1 MPRLATVIQQSIGT
15 LSQSKPARK
24 RKKWNPSKKGESK
37 AVAVCRRQWIIRGK
51 PSLHGEAVR
60 TIPRLQQSC
69 RTEINVHQ
77 FTVFLYTR
85 HQHTQM
91 IRGSPSS
98 SAAKTPAAKTGD
110 TSPSPDPGRPHAPC
124 RGQPAPRP
132 LSLCSRAQEPP
143 PLKAKCPG
151 VCSAARDAHT
161 PQLDTEPAWQQAP
174 GTAQNKATQIK
185 ISERESK
192 ITAHL
197 QLHQRE

>member
-1 MPRLATVIQQSIGT
+1 MEPKQERRKQGCRRLQTTMDTQSQASMER
-15 LSQSKPARK
+15 LL
-24 RKKWNPSKKGESK
+24 ELFHDFSK
-37 AVAVCRRQWIIRGK
+37 AR
-51 PSLHGEAVR
+51 
-60 TIPRLQQSC
+60 

-91 IRGSPSS
+91 IRGSL
-98 SAAKTPAAKTGD
+98 AAQRQRLQLPRQGTQVQA
-110 TSPSPDPGRPHAPC
+110 PDPED
-124 RGQPAPRP
+124 PARAVQGPACARP

-143 PLKAKCPG
+143 LKAKCSWSLL
-151 VCSAARDAHT
+151 CSKRRPHTAARHRARVAASA
-161 PQLDTEPAWQQAP
+161 PARP
-174 GTAQNKATQIK
+174 NKATQIK